1 MQQQNKSNERSKAES
16 IAAQIEAERT
26 STKRKDKVLEKL
38 KKRSE

>member
-26 STKRKDKVLEKL
+26 STKRKDKSVREVKET
-38 KKRSE
+38 K